1 MRHTTL
7 TLAACLLCAAI
18 GHVEASDYSSYTVTV
33 KEGLSNS
40 SVNSILQDK
49 KGLVWLSTWDG
60 INVYNGSGVKIY
72 KNNPNDENSLLDN
85 IVRYMVQEDER
96 YFWAVTDWGLSRLDT
111 YTDKF
116 TRYRL
121 GFEKSNPFSGS
132 SVSMTIDSEGRIF
145 CSSRG
150 WGVASYDRAT
160 DRMVPFNISDFNT
173 SAVSSIVSAGGRS
186 LILQTVAGRAVKVD
200 YDIDAGG
207 NVMATFSRELLPEST
222 GQYAVSSDSLD
233 IYLVGREFIYRYD
246 KTSGELTDSVAFS
259 GSVSYT
265 SMSPDGKLYVVSDR
279 ADLFCVDFDTHTA
292 SAVPQMHR
300 DNLLSFCF
308 GTQGIIWL
316 AVDGV
321 GLEACTSVTS
331 ALKKIDSRE
340 FAGNSGGAV
349 TAIEQVSGGDIYVSI
364 LGGGLYVLD
373 SEGNAKGPARGGIP
387 NGYIFSMVEAPG
399 DNLFIGVRNA
409 VVLYRPSDGGVVTL
423 KRFESTPPV
432 VVYCMY
438 YDSRRDNL
446 WIGTLDSGVFCLELN
461 VSGGHCSVASVR
473 RFCHDRSDG
482 ASLSS
487 DNVMHIAPSGNDCL
501 WVGTLGGGLNLL
513 DINTGKCTHFLAGGA
528 PGDLPNDNAR
538 FAFEDAPGSV
548 WVGTSYGLA
557 HGVGKSPGGWSFSSF
572 SEKDGLADNT
582 VHSIL
587 KDKSGRIWLGT
598 NRGLSVFDPSDGTF
612 TNQDNADNLQGW
624 EFYVHSCMMTADGEM
639 YFGGVNGLN
648 HFFPEDVR
656 PRDFCPD
663 VMIDYLSVRL
673 DDPRI
678 VNYNEPVI
686 LRHNEN
692 FFNIGFTAM
701 EYINNANCE
710 YAYTLE
716 GFGKDWV
723 TVPAGIPATFT
734 NVPPGK
740 YVFKVRST
748 NGDKAWCDNE
758 VSLGI
763 VIKRPWYLTGW
774 AYFLYFMTAVLASV
788 LLNRYRNERQLQ
800 KDMLAR
806 EALEKE
812 KQKENYEAKL
822 NFFTNIAHEFG
833 TPLTLISC
841 SGERLADNLPSQP
854 RAGRYV
860 RIINDNASRMQKL
873 IQELL
878 EFRKVDTGH
887 YEPVYKRID
896 VSRMLS
902 AILEDFTG
910 IGEEHNITLNISAP
924 KEPFILISDEAA
936 LEKILINLIS
946 NAYKYTP
953 DGGTVDISLEKT
965 LDGGMH
971 FTVTNTSKGLSREK
985 LSRVFD
991 RFVILDNLEQQM
1003 AKGKKVRN
1011 GVGMALVYS
1020 FVNTLGGYI
1029 TVDSVMDKS
1038 VTFDLILP
1046 SAPESSVAEQDALQP
1061 DIKVDSS
1068 YYDVLK
1074 DSPAEPAADAV
1085 DELPAGRGG
1094 RPSILIVDDDAAIC
1108 DMVADILEETY
1119 NVVKASDGMAAIDIL
1134 RDMRVD
1140 LVITDMNMPKMNGI
1154 ELIKSLKNNELTKFI
1169 PVVFLAFKTDVSD
1182 EINSY
1187 NLGSEAFIP
1196 KPFIPAQLIAIVG
1209 NILKNRTSLKDYY
1222 TSAISDMKIF
1232 EGVSMTSRDNDFITS
1247 IVEIVEKRISDDLSP
1262 ADVAAAM
1269 CVSEMTLYRRVKDLL
1284 GKSPGEFIRT
1294 IKLNRAATLL
1304 RTTSLT
1310 VQEIM
1315 FDCGFNNKSWFYR
1328 KFAETYNM
1336 SPKEYRKSST

>member
-1 MRHTTL
+1 MTFIISSV
-7 TLAACLLCAAI
+7 I
-18 GHVEASDYSSYTVTV
+18 GHAAAAGYSSYTVTV
-33 KEGLSNS
+33 KDGLSNS
-40 SVNSILQDK
+40 SVNSILQDS

-60 INVYNGSGVKIY
+60 INVYNGSDVKIY

-85 IVRYMVQEDER
+85 IVRSMVQEDER

-111 YTDKF
+111 YTEKF

-121 GFEKSNPFSGS
+121 GFEKTNPFSGS

-150 WGVASYDRAT
+150 WGVASYDRQT

-186 LILQTVAGRAVKVD
+186 LILQTVGGQSVRVD
-200 YDIDAGG
+200 YDVDPDG
-207 NVMATFSRELLPEST
+207 NILAAFSEELLPESS

-233 IYLVGREFIYRYD
+233 IYLIGREYIYRYN
-246 KTSGELTDSVAFS
+246 KASATLTDSIAFS
-259 GSVSYT
+259 GTVSYA
-265 SMSPDGKLYVVSDR
+265 SMSPEGKLYVVSDR
-279 ADLFCVDFDTHTA
+279 SDLFCVDFDAHSA

-340 FAGNSGGAV
+340 LAGNSGGAV
-349 TAIEQVSGGDIYVSI
+349 TAMEQVTGGNIYVSI

-373 SEGNAKGPARGGIP
+373 SEGNVKGKAPGCVP
-387 NGYIFSMVEAPG
+387 NDYIFSMIEAPG

-409 VVLYRPSDGGVVTL
+409 VVLYRPSDCSTLTL

-438 YDSRRDNL
+438 YDSCRDNL
-446 WIGTLDSGVFCLELN
+446 WIGTLDSGVFCLELEE
-461 VSGGHCSVASVR
+461 SRGQLSVTSVR
-473 RFCHDRSDG
+473 RFCHDRNDD

-487 DNVMHIAPSGNDCL
+487 DNVMHIAPCGTDCL

-513 DINTGKCTHFLAGGA
+513 DVNTGKCTHFLAGGA

-538 FAFEDAPGSV
+538 FALEDTPGSV
-548 WVGTSYGLA
+548 WVGTSFGLA
-557 HGVGKSPGGWSFSSF
+557 HGIEQSQGCWTFSSF
-572 SEKDGLADNT
+572 SEIDGLADNT

-587 KDKSGRIWLGT
+587 KDRSGRIWLGT
-598 NRGLSVFDPSDGTF
+598 NRGLSVFDPSEGTF
-612 TNQDNADNLQGW
+612 TNQDNAGNLQGW
-624 EFYVHSCMMTADGEM
+624 EFYVHSCMMTDDGEM

-648 HFFPEDVR
+648 HFFPEEVR
-656 PRDFCPD
+656 PRDFQPD

-673 DDPRI
+673 DNPRI
-678 VNYNEPVI
+678 VNDGAPVI
-686 LRHNEN
+686 LKHNEN
-692 FFNIGFTAM
+692 FFNIGFTAI

-710 YAYTLE
+710 YAYRLE
-716 GFGKDWV
+716 GFGNDWV

-734 NVPPGK
+734 NVPPGR

-758 VSLGI
+758 KSLGI

-774 AYFLYFMTAVLASV
+774 AYLLYLLTAILAYA
-788 LLNRYRNERQLQ
+788 LLRRYQEERRLQ
-800 KDMLAR
+800 KDMLAK

-812 KQKENYEAKL
+812 KQKETYEAKL
-822 NFFTNIAHEFG
+822 TFFTNIAHEFG

-841 SGERLADNLPSQP
+841 SGERLAENIQP
-854 RAGRYV
+854 QQKSSRYV

-896 VSRMLS
+896 VSGMLS
-902 AILEDFTG
+902 EILEDFTG
-910 IGEEHNITLNISAP
+910 IGEEHNINLDLSVP
-924 KEPFILISDEAA
+924 QEPFVLVSDEGA

-953 DGGTVDISLEKT
+953 DGGTVDIALEKSP
-965 LDGGMH
+965 DGGMH

-1011 GVGMALVYS
+1011 GVGMALVSSY
-1020 FVNTLGGYI
+1020 VNTLGGEI
-1029 TVDSVMDKS
+1029 SVDSVMDKS
-1038 VTFDLILP
+1038 VTFELRLP
-1046 SAPESSVAEQDALQP
+1046 SAEVTAAAGREVLLPDNKMESP
-1061 DIKVDSS
+1061 DYEKLKNTDELVGETSS
-1068 YYDVLK
+1068 D
-1074 DSPAEPAADAV
+1074 DSPLPAAPV
-1085 DELPAGRGG
+1085 LPGRDG
-1094 RPSILIVDDDAAIC
+1094 RPSILIVDDDASIC
-1108 DMVADILEETY
+1108 DMVADILEENY
-1119 NVVKASDGMAAIDIL
+1119 NVVKASDGAAAMDIL

-1140 LVITDMNMPKMNGI
+1140 LVITDMNMPNINGM
-1154 ELIKSLKNNELTKFI
+1154 ELIKRLKSNELTKFI

-1222 TSAISDMKIF
+1222 TSSISDMKIF

-1247 IVEIVEKRISDDLSP
+1247 IVEIVESRISDDLSP
-1262 ADVAAAM
+1262 ADVAAAL